1 MKNFTEYLFGDI
13 NESKTTFELPLIWD
27 KEVAKISYEPEA
39 DSDNYTITVDTPV
52 GTASYYVD
60 VEDDGEIKQVKGA
73 NALALVVNNFI
84 LLEKK
89 KQNI

>member
-1 MKNFTEYLFGDI
+1 VN
-13 NESKTTFELPLIWD
+13 
-27 KEVAKISYEPEA
+27 
-39 DSDNYTITVDTPV
+39 TPV

-84 LLEKK
+84 LIEKK